1 MIDSVVQDL
10 SAHRLI
16 MSFIEFEALLSIL
29 IVCFTVYLRFIDA
42 GRLNFTGRLGLI
54 QNWFEISRLPLNFEW
69 RMELVVDAPHA
80 IRLRSFKKT

>member
-1 MIDSVVQDL
+1 LIDSVVQDL

-29 IVCFTVYLRFIDA
+29 IVCFAVYLRFIDA

-54 QNWFEISRLPLNFEW
+54 QNWFEISRLSLKF
-69 RMELVVDAPHA
+69 
-80 IRLRSFKKT
+80 